1 MTVFIIISVIL
12 ALLLNAGIL
21 FFLMAIWRAI
31 LGKSSID
38 TKLGV
43 AMNVLTTAVDKSIG
57 ATNKNTSEQGEMA
70 KQIRELNR
78 NLGKNE

>member
-1 MTVFIIISVIL
+1 MNAFIIISVIL
-12 ALLLNAGIL
+12 FLLLNAGIL

-43 AMNVLTTAVDKSIG
+43 AVNVLTTALDKHNGS
-57 ATNKNTSEQGEMA
+57 TNKNTTEQGEVA
-70 KQIRELNR
+70 KQMRELNR
-78 NLGKNE
+78 NLTRND